1 MGIDPIETSSREP
14 GDGFRLSRYG
24 LAWSDQSVRLIVLA
38 VGVTALLWLARGVI
52 GPFIVA
58 GVFAYAFTP
67 IVSAVEGRT
76 GLPRIVVIAVG
87 YVLLIGAIGLLIY
100 FAAAKTSRE
109 VAELTSNGHDI
120 VSSAMHR
127 LFGDTL
133 VVAGHN
139 YNVEDL
145 ASQLKAALGS
155 LFSSPSS
162 AVQTAERAVD
172 FILQAILCLII
183 AFYFLLDGHR
193 FGQFVLR
200 FLDRE
205 QRADALRLAHEIH
218 DVLGRWLRGQM
229 FLICLVAVVLYVVLG
244 PVLHVPFSLLLAIAS
259 GVLEIIPLVG
269 PIVAAA
275 VAGTVTFATRG
286 TDTTIVV
293 LAVYLVVRQVED
305 QVIMPIVIGRAVHLH
320 PVITIFAVLVGLG
333 TWGVLGGL
341 LGVPIAAAINVTLH
355 VLYPEETGGPEAM
368 GGPGGG
374 GETRRRL
381 WPKKGITG
389 PMASKPLAPGGM
401 PAPGG
406 VPAPVAAPSDSPPSA
421 P

>member
-1 MGIDPIETSSREP
+1 MGIDPIETNSREP

-38 VGVTALLWLARGVI
+38 VGVMALLWLARGVI

-58 GVFAYAFTP
+58 AVFAYAFTP

-76 GLPRIVVIAVG
+76 GLPRVVVIAIG
-87 YVLLIGAIGLLIY
+87 YVLLLGAIGVLIY

-109 VAELTSNGHDI
+109 IAELTSNGHDI

-127 LFGDTL
+127 LFGDTV
-133 VVAGHN
+133 VVAGHQ
-139 YNVEDL
+139 YSVEDL
-145 ASQLKAALGS
+145 ATQLKAALVS

-172 FILQAILCLII
+172 FILQAILSLII

-193 FGQFVLR
+193 FGRFVLR

-205 QRADALRLAHEIH
+205 QRADALRLAHQIH

-229 FLICLVAVVLYVVLG
+229 FLICLVAAVLYVVLG
-244 PVLHVPFSLLLAIAS
+244 PILHVPFSLLLAVAS

-355 VLYPEETGGPEAM
+355 VLYPEETGGPGAM
-368 GGPGGG
+368 GEAGGG
-374 GETRRRL
+374 VATHRRL
-381 WPKKGITG
+381 WLKKGRTG
-389 PMASKPLAPGGM
+389 PMASRP

-406 VPAPVAAPSDSPPSA
+406 AAGAAPDEPAPSA